1 MATQT
6 RSNKKKKK
14 INPNGIVHIKA
25 TLITQILQ
33 FQMNLVMLLLGQRLE
48 RQALRVLEKTL
59 LMQQLLLQRKSQ
71 VK

>member
-25 TLITQILQ
+25 TFNNTNITVSDE
-33 FQMNLVMLLLGQRLE
+33 FGNVVLGQQLE
-48 RQALRVLEKTL
+48 RQALRVLEKIL